1 MTTAWHRPPSRARTA
16 WMPAHREHMELLLV
30 SPHPGCSV
38 GQLLSDWGHAVRHA
52 PAVEQSGPLLQGVEG
67 VLVVG
72 TGSVL
77 ATEMARLRTAEMR
90 PRPFLLALVAAS
102 AEQVP
107 LEALLAAAVDDFL
120 LMPFEPAQLQTRL
133 EWLARRRRAGM
144 QAPLE
149 EPRSRGSMTGSRPSS
164 RRRPTSRTPGSSWRR

>member
-1 MTTAWHRPPSRARTA
+1 
-16 WMPAHREHMELLLV
+16 MELLLV